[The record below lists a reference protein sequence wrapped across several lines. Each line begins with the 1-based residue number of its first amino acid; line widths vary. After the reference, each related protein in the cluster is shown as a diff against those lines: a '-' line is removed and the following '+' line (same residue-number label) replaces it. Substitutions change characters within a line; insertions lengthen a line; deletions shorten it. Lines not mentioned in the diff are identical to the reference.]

1 MNMKTLTETSTF
13 RVLSLLLCLCF
24 FIPAMN
30 VSASSL
36 QADKFKVSGIV
47 KDATGEPVIG
57 ASVVEKG
64 TTNGTVT
71 DLDGNFNL
79 TVASN
84 STIVISFIG
93 YSDQEYRISKDN
105 TVLNVNLKEDTEM
118 IDEVV
123 VVGYGVQKKE
133 NLTGSVAAVN
143 FKDVASMPVAN
154 TANMLQG
161 RLPGVMLT
169 NNGAQAGHDSP
180 EIRIRGVGTF
190 EHNDPMVLID
200 GVESSVSQIA
210 EIPADDIESVY
221 VLKDAA
227 SASIYG
233 VRAANGVIL
242 VTTKRGGEQK
252 PTITYSGS
260 IALQEATVLPD
271 YVNSYEWA
279 KMYNE
284 CWPSKAYTDEMLQ
297 KLQNGSDPDHFANTD
312 WAKEMFRTAAMHQ
325 HHLSVNGGSKA
336 VHYMIST
343 QYFQQ
348 DGILRETANQRF
360 NFRSNLDAQLGI
372 VKLGLNLS
380 GSRQNI
386 DEPTTSVTGE
396 GLMRYLTWFTRPTV
410 PVRYSNGHYGF
421 LDGNP
426 NISQSVFKNPIEAL
440 NMGYKD
446 NKHYRFDGKFF
457 GEIDIIKGLKFR
469 SSLAYKYYMND
480 VTTFNPKNNIRYDA
494 EGNALTTVGTNKLT
508 DYHYLETTYINENI
522 LTYDFSVGKHSFN
535 LLAGHSIQATRW
547 DKNEASKQGFATDNI
562 YEMDGGTM
570 NDHVTGS
577 AEESS
582 LQSFFGRLNYNYGG
596 RYLLEMN
603 VRHDGSSRMPKA
615 HRYATF
621 PSFSGAWIMTNEKFM
636 ENVKFLHS
644 LKLRGSWG
652 KLGNQEIGNYGF
664 VASYNTG
671 VYPFGNN
678 NSTALVSTTLSNPNI
693 HWEEVRQTNF
703 GVDMSLFNS
712 RVNLSL
718 DAYIKKTADMLVKA
732 SIPITSGFEDTTETF
747 TNAGKMRNKGVE
759 MTLRTINLK
768 GLFSWESALTATYNK
783 NEILDLN
790 SETPMFINQMGNSYV
805 TMLRAGYPINVF
817 YGYVTDGLFQN
828 WEEVNR
834 HATQPGAAPGDIRF
848 RDLNNDGV
856 INDEDR
862 TVIGNPNPNWFF
874 SLSNNFSYKG
884 WELSVFLQG
893 VSGNKIYNANNVD
906 NEGMAAAYNQTT
918 AVLNRWTGEGTSNS
932 MPRAIWGDPN
942 QNCRV
947 SDRFVENGSY
957 LRLKNITLSYTLPK
971 KWMQKIQ
978 LENARISFSCE
989 NVATITGYSG
999 FDPEVDINGID
1010 SSRYPISRTFSMGL
1024 NFNF

>member
-1 MNMKTLTETSTF
+1 MRTEILRWVIIITTKKGKSDAAHFNFKASYGIEKAIRTLDLLDATQFASLHNEMMTANGQPQNPLFEDPTSLGRGTNWTDELFQTAAIQNYSLNYSGGNDKTTYYVSAAYFNQEGIVRTTQYERYTVQFNMDTQMNNWLKMGNKLSLNHDIKKKGEYSIKNTMLALPTQAIKNDDGSWAGPVGLPMYVGDIANPIGKMMTNSTATKGFNILGNIYAEVKPWEWLTFKTIVGVQALFWDDKGWSPKYDWQPISQPESYASRKYNKSLTLLWDNTLTFNKTF
-13 RVLSLLLCLCF
+13 AEKHQLTVMVGSSAQSNTYEYLGGSIMG
-24 FIPAMN
+24 FISPTAQQ
-30 VSASSL
+30 L
-36 QADKFKVSGIV
+36 D
-47 KDATGEPVIG
+47 
-57 ASVVEKG
+57 
-64 TTNGTVT
+64 NGTLEPTVNGNGSDWALLSYLGRINYT
-71 DLDGNFNL
+71 YDNKYLLTATIRRDGSSRFGKNNRWGTFPSVSL
-79 TVASN
+79 AW
-84 STIVISFIG
+84 
-93 YSDQEYRISKDN
+93 RISQENWFPKDN
-105 TVLNVNLKEDTEM
+105 NFLMNDLKLR
-118 IDEVV
+118 
-123 VVGYGVQKKE
+123 VGYGV
-133 NLTGSVAAVN
+133 T
-143 FKDVASMPVAN
+143 
-154 TANMLQG
+154 
-161 RLPGVMLT
+161 
-169 NNGAQAGHDSP
+169 
-180 EIRIRGVGTF
+180 
-190 EHNDPMVLID
+190 
-200 GVESSVSQIA
+200 
-210 EIPADDIESVY
+210 
-221 VLKDAA
+221 
-227 SASIYG
+227 
-233 VRAANGVIL
+233 
-242 VTTKRGGEQK
+242 
-252 PTITYSGS
+252 
-260 IALQEATVLPD
+260 
-271 YVNSYEWA
+271 
-279 KMYNE
+279 
-284 CWPSKAYTDEMLQ
+284 
-297 KLQNGSDPDHFANTD
+297 
-312 WAKEMFRTAAMHQ
+312 
-325 HHLSVNGGSKA
+325 
-336 VHYMIST
+336 
-343 QYFQQ
+343 
-348 DGILRETANQRF
+348 
-360 NFRSNLDAQLGI
+360 
-372 VKLGLNLS
+372 
-380 GSRQNI
+380 
-386 DEPTTSVTGE
+386 
-396 GLMRYLTWFTRPTV
+396 
-410 PVRYSNGHYGF
+410 
-421 LDGNP
+421 
-426 NISQSVFKNPIEAL
+426 
-440 NMGYKD
+440 
-446 NKHYRFDGKFF
+446 
-457 GEIDIIKGLKFR
+457 
-469 SSLAYKYYMND
+469 
-480 VTTFNPKNNIRYDA
+480 
-494 EGNALTTVGTNKLT
+494 
-508 DYHYLETTYINENI
+508 
-522 LTYDFSVGKHSFN
+522 
-535 LLAGHSIQATRW
+535 
-547 DKNEASKQGFATDNI
+547 
-562 YEMDGGTM
+562 
-570 NDHVTGS
+570 
-577 AEESS
+577 
-582 LQSFFGRLNYNYGG
+582 
-596 RYLLEMN
+596 
-603 VRHDGSSRMPKA
+603 
-615 HRYATF
+615 
-621 PSFSGAWIMTNEKFM
+621 
-636 ENVKFLHS
+636 
-644 LKLRGSWG
+644 
-652 KLGNQEIGNYGF
+652 GNQEIGNYGF

-805 TMLRAGYPINVF
+805 TMLRTGYPINVF
-817 YGYVTDGLFQN
+817 YGYMTDGLFQN